1 MHPPTPNQH
10 PPPQNNL
17 RPSSKMV
24 GGGGGGGGVDLHMT
38 WTSSS
43 LDSNP
48 GPLRLWHALE
58 PFDYQRGPHPLSVVT
73 LKAVMQRVT
82 GEEGSGEARSI
93 VDGSTVGWF
102 KDIFSLYLL
111 GIC

>member
-1 MHPPTPNQH
+1 MSQAAPPTPDT
-10 PPPQNNL
+10 L
-17 RPSSKMV
+17 RYISQMTLLQ
-24 GGGGGGGGVDLHMT
+24 GG
-38 WTSSS
+38 
-43 LDSNP
+43 DSNP

-93 VDGSTVGWF
+93 VDGSTVG
-102 KDIFSLYLL
+102 
-111 GIC
+111 

>member
-1 MHPPTPNQH
+1 MSQAAPPTPDT
-10 PPPQNNL
+10 L
-17 RPSSKMV
+17 RYISQMTLLQ
-24 GGGGGGGGVDLHMT
+24 GGGGDLHMT

-82 GEEGSGEARSI
+82 GEEGSGEARGI